1 MSSKSSL
8 RQGKNSKL
16 DTFESRFHFQKYLSH
31 SSVDL
36 CNWLPLNI
44 NDNIVNTNATT
55 PLVIK
60 TFMENNSC

>member
-16 DTFESRFHFQKYLSH
+16 DTFESRFYLSH